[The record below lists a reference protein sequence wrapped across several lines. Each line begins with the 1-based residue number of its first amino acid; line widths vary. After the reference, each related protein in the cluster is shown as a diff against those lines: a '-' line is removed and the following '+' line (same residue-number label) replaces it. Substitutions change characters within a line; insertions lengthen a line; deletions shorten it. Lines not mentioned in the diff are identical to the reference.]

1 MSIIIRRRRFT
12 LKNKSRF
19 ARVIM
24 LFVLMVVFMSMY
36 ITAGASQAAKD
47 DYEEILVMQG
57 DTLWS
62 IAQSNFPEKDIR
74 AYIYDIK
81 QLNGLNDDYIYEGQK
96 LKLP

>member
-1 MSIIIRRRRFT
+1 
-12 LKNKSRF
+12 
-19 ARVIM
+19 
-24 LFVLMVVFMSMY
+24 MY

-57 DTLWS
+57 DTFGVLHKVIS
-62 IAQSNFPEKDIR
+62 EKDIR